1 MSNESV
7 EIGRLYEPIKRIA
20 DTLQSSQDKIF
31 LELPALVAW
40 WPGGPST
47 GINQAKDVPNGRNL
61 TAAANSIFGYDGH
74 PYISLDGT
82 SGDYFTVGS
91 FPSCIGTESWIDPTL
106 RGLTIGCWLY
116 IESHSVTTSGI
127 ITRDGGSP
135 DRGYSLAHITS
146 TDVIRLVV
154 SQNGASNISVNI
166 AAPTLGSWSFVVG
179 RFTPGA
185 EIAAFVDG
193 TKSVHVVGVYTS
205 LFAPTQAFEV
215 GRAAANNANTL
226 DGRLRDIFV
235 CQAALSDEL
244 IEEIR
249 VTSSP

>member
-31 LELPALVAW
+31 LELPSLVAW

-47 GINQAKDVPNGRNL
+47 GINQAIDVPNGRAL
-61 TAAANSIFGYDGH
+61 TAAGNSLFGYDGH

-82 SGDYFTVGS
+82 AGDYFAAGS
-91 FPSCIGTESWIDPTL
+91 FPSCIGTEAWVDPAV

-116 IESHSVTTSGI
+116 MESHAAVGSGI
-127 ITRDGGSP
+127 ISRWGASAN
-135 DRGYSLAHITS
+135 RGYVLYHSTATNEISLAI
-146 TDVIRLVV
+146 
-154 SQNGASNISVNI
+154 SQSGVATIGVGV
-166 AAPTLGSWSFVVG
+166 AAPPVGSWVFVAA
-179 RFTPGA
+179 RFTPGT
-185 EIAAFVDG
+185 EIAVFVN
-193 TKSVHVVGVYTS
+193 GVKGANITSIYTS
-205 LFAPTQAFEV
+205 LFVSTQSFEV
-215 GRAAANNANTL
+215 GRYSANNTLQL

-235 CQAALSDEL
+235 CQSALSDDL

-249 VTSSP
+249 STSAP